1 MRKDAKN
8 ANTKTCYI
16 IILIAVAAFAAI
28 SYLIFARSTCQ
39 RCECPVQNC
48 TASTPKQNLS
58 NVKSFMGRVMD
69 SYSDLAFA
77 DPVTPS
83 FIPQEGVWE
92 SAVLL
97 NRSGSTKTVRIRV
110 YDSNLTLESVLV
122 EGPKPPSLSSD
133 EVVANGIVK
142 MSGRINCS
150 EDKIRLFVF
159 FDLYCP
165 PCIADEKIIDE
176 ARQKFN
182 QSVNFDY
189 KIIMTHSYDLANT
202 YDLENVSR
210 AAGYL
215 LCSRAQGKLDEFK
228 QCAVEAYMKH
238 EEVPLNMTEL
248 NDCANS
254 TSLNA
259 TALDGCMGSYYLDL
273 NKDRMLAESY
283 GLVGFTQTVPSGAPV
298 VTVDCLYKAQ
308 ADYVEKLI
316 CYAHPELEE
325 CK

>member
-1 MRKDAKN
+1 
-8 ANTKTCYI
+8 
-16 IILIAVAAFAAI
+16 
-28 SYLIFARSTCQ
+28 
-39 RCECPVQNC
+39 
-48 TASTPKQNLS
+48 
-58 NVKSFMGRVMD
+58 VKSFMGRVMD

-97 NRSGSTKTVRIRV
+97 NRSGSIKMVRIRV

-122 EGPKPPSLSSD
+122 EGPRPPSLSSD

-182 QSVNFDY
+182 QSVNFEY
-189 KIIMTHSYDLANT
+189 KIIQTHSLGLEDKYGYD
-202 YDLENVSR
+202 NVSMTT
-210 AAGYL
+210 GYL
-215 LCSRAQGKLDEFK
+215 LCSRVQGKLDEFK
-228 QCAVEAYMKH
+228 RCAEEAYIKH

-254 TSLNA
+254 ASLN
-259 TALDGCMGSYYLDL
+259 TSALDECIGSYYLDL
-273 NKDRMLAESY
+273 NKDYMLAESY
-283 GLVGFTQTVPSGAPV
+283 GIVGLIQTVPSGAPV